1 MIGLIVIFEF
11 MIEIKKASLSD
22 LAILL
27 KLGKQTFIESH
38 GHSCSKEDLDAYIK
52 KAFNKNAFR
61 LELTNTDNIF
71 HIIYYNKKAAGF
83 SKITPNVKT
92 PNSPNQNITKLER
105 IYILKEFY
113 DKKLGLALMQ
123 FNIELSKK
131 LNQKGMWLYVWTENH
146 RAVNFYTKM
155 GFKIIG
161 KYDFKISETH
171 SNPNH
176 QMLLEY

>member
-1 MIGLIVIFEF
+1 MIH
-11 MIEIKKASLSD
+11 IKKATTND
-22 LAILL
+22 LDLL
-27 KLGKQTFIESH
+27 LELGKQTFEESH
-38 GHSCSKEDLDAYIK
+38 GHSCSKEDIEAYIK
-52 KAFNKNAFR
+52 KVFSADALK
-61 LELTNTDNIF
+61 LELTNPDNIF
-71 HIIYYNKKAAGF
+71 HIIYYNNKATGF
-83 SKITPNVKT
+83 SKITPSVNT
-92 PNSPNQNITKLER
+92 PNSSTQNIAKLER

-131 LNQKGMWLYVWTENH
+131 LNQKGMWLYAWIENH
-146 RAVNFYTKM
+146 RAVNFYRKM

-176 QMLLEY
+176 QMLLSY

>member
-1 MIGLIVIFEF
+1 MV
-11 MIEIKKASLSD
+11 EIRKATLSD
-22 LAILL
+22 LNLL
-27 KLGKQTFIESH
+27 LEISKTTFVESH
-38 GHSCSKEDLDAYIK
+38 GHSCSKEDIDAYIK
-52 KAFNKNAFR
+52 KAFNAEAFQ
-61 LELTNTDNIF
+61 LELTTPRNIF
-71 HIIYYNKKAAGF
+71 HIIYYNNKAAGF
-83 SKITPNVKT
+83 SKIIPNVNTPNNHTK
-92 PNSPNQNITKLER
+92 NLTKLER

-146 RAVNFYTKM
+146 RAVNFYRKM

-161 KYDFKISETH
+161 KHDFKISETH

-176 QMLLEY
+176 QMILKYNIENG